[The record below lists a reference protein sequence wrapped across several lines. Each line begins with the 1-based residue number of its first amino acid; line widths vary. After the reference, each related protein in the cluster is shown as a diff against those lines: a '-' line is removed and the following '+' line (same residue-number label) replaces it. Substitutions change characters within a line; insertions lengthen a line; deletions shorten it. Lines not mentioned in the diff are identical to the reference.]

1 MTTNP
6 LYVAGLDAGG
16 RYTRCVIGL
25 VEDGRLRYLGH
36 GQVHSAGWS
45 RDRLSDPTALTVC
58 IAAAVREAEKK
69 AGVPV
74 EGMVVGVGGAG
85 VEGFDNTGRYEF
97 SHPRPVGR
105 EQMKFAL
112 DKAANVR
119 LEDDRCLLQICPQDF
134 TVDGRAGC
142 QNPNGSTCTRLEA
155 NVHVITAWKH
165 EHTALVNSVH
175 QAHYAVEETAYE
187 PLAAAYAAILA
198 EDRTRGVALVDI
210 GCDSTDIVVYE
221 GESLV
226 LAKSLPIS
234 ADHFTRD
241 VAWVLKVSYDDAERI
256 KREYGC
262 AILGLTADNSL
273 IEVPSPEGRGP
284 REAPRRVLN
293 EVLEARAEELFHFV
307 KEALAS
313 VAMEQNL
320 LEGVVLTGGGSLLT
334 GMCDMAER
342 VLNVPARLGLAI
354 GMENWPEETNN
365 AAWTVAA
372 GLCMY
377 SARLKLKREWKRK
390 APGLIGLVLR

>member
-1 MTTNP
+1 MADKP

-16 RYTRCVIGL
+16 RYTRCVIGV

-36 GQVHSAGWS
+36 GAVDSAGWS
-45 RDRLSDPTALTVC
+45 RDRLSDPAALTGS
-58 IAAAVREAEKK
+58 ISAAVREAEKK
-69 AGVPV
+69 AGVSV

-85 VEGFDNTGRYEF
+85 VEGFDNTGLYEF
-97 SHPRPVGR
+97 SHPRPVTR
-105 EQMKFAL
+105 EQMTYAL
-112 DKAANVR
+112 DRAANVR
-119 LEDDRCLLQICPQDF
+119 LDDDRCLLQICPQDF

-142 QNPNGSTCTRLEA
+142 QNPNGATCTRLEA

-165 EHTALVNSVH
+165 EHTALVNAVH

-198 EDRTRGVALVDI
+198 EHRTRGVALVDI
-210 GCDSTDIVVYE
+210 GRDSTDLVVYE

-226 LAKSLPIS
+226 LARSLPVS
-234 ADHFTRD
+234 GDHFTRD
-241 VAWVLKVSYDDAERI
+241 VAWVLKVSYEDAERI

-273 IEVPSPEGRGP
+273 IEVPSAEGRDP
-284 REAPRRVLN
+284 REAPRRLLN
-293 EVLEARAEELFHFV
+293 EVLEARAEELFYFLR
-307 KEALAS
+307 EALAS

-320 LEGVVLTGGGSLLT
+320 LEGVVLTGGGALLP

-354 GMENWPEETNN
+354 GMENWPDETNN

>member
-1 MTTNP
+1 MSNKP

-16 RYTRCVIGL
+16 RHTRCVIGL
-25 VEDGRLRYLGH
+25 VEDARLRYLGH
-36 GQVHSAGWS
+36 GEVDSAGWS
-45 RDRLSDPTALTVC
+45 RDRLSDPAALTGC
-58 IAAAVREAEKK
+58 IGAAVREAERK
-69 AGVPV
+69 AGAPV

-85 VEGFDNTGRYEF
+85 VQGFDNSGVYEF
-97 SHPRPVGR
+97 SHPRTVNR
-105 EQMKFAL
+105 EHMSFAL
-112 DKAANVR
+112 ERAASVR
-119 LEDDRCLLQICPQDF
+119 LDDDRCLLQICPQDF

-142 QNPNGSTCTRLEA
+142 QNPNGATCTRLEA

-165 EHTALVNSVH
+165 EHIALVNAVH

-210 GCDSTDIVVYE
+210 GCDSSDMVVYE

-226 LAKSLPIS
+226 LAKNLPVS
-234 ADHFTRD
+234 GDHLTRD
-241 VAWVLKVSYDDAERI
+241 VAWALKVAHEDAERI

-273 IEVPSPEGRGP
+273 IEVPSQEGRDL
-284 REAPRRVLN
+284 REAPRRMLN
-293 EVLEARAEELFHFV
+293 EVLEARAEELFYFL

-313 VAMEQNL
+313 VAMDQNL
-320 LEGVVLTGGGSLLT
+320 LEGVVLTGGGALLA

-354 GMENWPEETNN
+354 GMEDWPEEVNN
-365 AAWTVAA
+365 AAWTAVA

>member
-1 MTTNP
+1 MPNKP

-16 RYTRCVIGL
+16 RHTRCVIGL
-25 VEDGRLRYLGH
+25 VEEGRLRYLGH
-36 GQVHSAGWS
+36 GEVESAGWS
-45 RDRLSDPTALTVC
+45 RDRLCDAGALTVS
-58 IAAAVREAEKK
+58 IGLAVREAEKK
-69 AGVPV
+69 AGASV

-85 VEGFDNTGRYEF
+85 VEGFDNSGVYEYN
-97 SHPRPVGR
+97 HPRPVTR
-105 EQMKFAL
+105 EQMNFAL
-112 DKAANVR
+112 DRAANVR
-119 LEDDRCLLQICPQDF
+119 LDDNRCLLQICPQDF

-142 QNPNGSTCTRLEA
+142 QNPIGIPCTRLEA

-165 EHTALVNSVH
+165 EHTSLVNAVH

-187 PLAAAYAAILA
+187 PMAAAYAAIVA

-210 GCDSTDIVVYE
+210 GCDSTDMVVYE

-226 LAKSLPIS
+226 LAKSLPVS

-241 VAWVLKVSYDDAERI
+241 VAWVLKVAYDDAERI

-273 IEVPSPEGRGP
+273 IEVPAAEGREP

-293 EVLEARAEELFHFV
+293 EVLEARAEELFYFL
-307 KEALAS
+307 KEALAA

-320 LEGVVLTGGGSLLT
+320 LEGVVLTGGGALLA

-342 VLNVPARLGLAI
+342 VLNVPARLGLAV
-354 GMENWPEETNN
+354 GMENWPDEANN

>member
-1 MTTNP
+1 MSNKP

-16 RYTRCVIGL
+16 RRTRCVIGV
-25 VEDGRLRYLGH
+25 VEEGRLRYLGH
-36 GQVHSAGWS
+36 GDVDSAGWS
-45 RDRLSDPTALTVC
+45 RDRLSDPALLTIC
-58 IAAAVREAEKK
+58 IGAAVREAEKK
-69 AGVPV
+69 AGVTV
-74 EGMVVGVGGAG
+74 EGMVVGVGGEG
-85 VEGFDNTGRYEF
+85 VLGFDNSGAYEF
-97 SHPRPVGR
+97 NRPRPVTR
-105 EQMKFAL
+105 EQINFAL
-112 DKAANVR
+112 ERAASVR
-119 LEDDRCLLQICPQDF
+119 LDDDRCLLQICPQDF

-142 QNPNGSTCTRLEA
+142 QNPNGATCTRLEA
-155 NVHVITAWKH
+155 NVHVITTWKH
-165 EHTALVNSVH
+165 EHNALVNAVH

-187 PLAAAYAAILA
+187 PMAAAYAAILA

-210 GCDSTDIVVYE
+210 GCDSTDMVVYE

-241 VAWVLKVSYDDAERI
+241 VAWVLKVSYEDAERI

-273 IEVPSPEGRGP
+273 IEVPSPEGRVP

-293 EVLEARAEELFHFV
+293 EILEARAEELFQFV
-307 KEALAS
+307 KEALSS
-313 VAMEQNL
+313 VGMEQNL
-320 LEGVVLTGGGSLLT
+320 LEGVVLTGGGALLT
-334 GMCDMAER
+334 GICDMAER

-354 GMENWPEETNN
+354 GMENWPDETNN
-365 AAWTVAA
+365 AAWTAAA

>member
-1 MTTNP
+1 MPGKP

-16 RYTRCVIGL
+16 RHTRCVIG
-25 VEDGRLRYLGH
+25 VVDDGRLHYLGH
-36 GQVHSAGWS
+36 GEVDSAGWS
-45 RDRLSDPTALTVC
+45 RDRLADPAALTVC
-58 IAAAVREAEKK
+58 IATAVREAEKK
-69 AGVPV
+69 AGVSV

-85 VEGFDNTGRYEF
+85 VEGFDNSGLYEF
-97 SHPRPVGR
+97 SHPRPVAR
-105 EQMKFAL
+105 EQMNYAL
-112 DKAANVR
+112 ERAANVR
-119 LEDDRCLLQICPQDF
+119 LDDDRCLLQICPQDF

-142 QNPNGSTCTRLEA
+142 QNPNGATCTRLEA
-155 NVHVITAWKH
+155 NVHVIPAWKH
-165 EHTALVNSVH
+165 EHTALVNAVH

-187 PLAAAYAAILA
+187 PMAAAYAAILA
-198 EDRTRGVALVDI
+198 EHRTRGVALVDI
-210 GCDSTDIVVYE
+210 GCDSTNMVVYE

-226 LAKSLPIS
+226 LAKSLPVS

-241 VAWVLKVSYDDAERI
+241 VAWVLKVSWEDAERI

-273 IEVPSPEGRGP
+273 IEVPSGEGRDP

-293 EVLEARAEELFHFV
+293 EVLEARAEELFYFAR
-307 KEALAS
+307 EAFAS

-320 LEGVVLTGGGSLLT
+320 LEGVVLTGGGALLA

>member
-1 MTTNP
+1 MTAKP

-16 RYTRCVIGL
+16 RHTRCVIGL
-25 VEDGRLRYLGH
+25 VEEGRLRYLGH
-36 GQVHSAGWS
+36 GEVESAGWS
-45 RDRLSDPTALTVC
+45 RDRLSDPSALTLC
-58 IAAAVREAEKK
+58 IGAAVREAEKK
-69 AGVPV
+69 AGVSV

-85 VEGFDNTGRYEF
+85 VEGFDNSGAYEF
-97 SHPRPVGR
+97 NHPRQVSR
-105 EQMKFAL
+105 EHMSFAL
-112 DKAANVR
+112 DRAANVR
-119 LEDDRCLLQICPQDF
+119 LDEDRCLLQICPQDF

-142 QNPNGSTCTRLEA
+142 QNPAGATCKRLEA

-165 EHTALVNSVH
+165 EHTMLVNAVH

-226 LAKSLPIS
+226 LARSLPVS

-241 VAWVLKVSYDDAERI
+241 VAWVLKVSYEDAEKI

-273 IEVPSPEGRGP
+273 IEVPSPEGRAP

-293 EVLEARAEELFHFV
+293 EVLEARAEELFQFL
-307 KEALAS
+307 KEALAA

-320 LEGVVLTGGGSLLT
+320 LEGVVLTGGGSLLV

-354 GMENWPEETNN
+354 GMENWPDEANN
-365 AAWTVAA
+365 AAWTAAA

>member
-1 MTTNP
+1 MADKP

-16 RYTRCVIGL
+16 RYTRCVIGV
-25 VEDGRLRYLGH
+25 VEEGRLRYLGH
-36 GQVHSAGWS
+36 GAVDSAGWS
-45 RDRLSDPTALTVC
+45 RDRLSDPAALTGS
-58 IAAAVREAEKK
+58 ISAAVREAEKK
-69 AGVPV
+69 AGVSV

-85 VEGFDNTGRYEF
+85 VEGFDNTGLYEF
-97 SHPRPVGR
+97 SHPRPVTR
-105 EQMKFAL
+105 EQMTYAL
-112 DKAANVR
+112 DRAANVR
-119 LEDDRCLLQICPQDF
+119 LDDDRCLLQICPQDF

-142 QNPNGSTCTRLEA
+142 QNPNGATCTRLEA

-165 EHTALVNSVH
+165 EHTALVNAVH

-198 EDRTRGVALVDI
+198 EHRTRGVALVDI
-210 GCDSTDIVVYE
+210 GRDSTDLVVYE

-226 LAKSLPIS
+226 LARSLPVS
-234 ADHFTRD
+234 GDHFTRD
-241 VAWVLKVSYDDAERI
+241 VAWVLKVSYEDAERI

-273 IEVPSPEGRGP
+273 IEVPSAEGRDP
-284 REAPRRVLN
+284 REAPRRLLN
-293 EVLEARAEELFHFV
+293 EVLEARAEELFYFLR
-307 KEALAS
+307 EALAS

-320 LEGVVLTGGGSLLT
+320 LEGVVLTGGGALLP

-354 GMENWPEETNN
+354 GMENWPDETNN